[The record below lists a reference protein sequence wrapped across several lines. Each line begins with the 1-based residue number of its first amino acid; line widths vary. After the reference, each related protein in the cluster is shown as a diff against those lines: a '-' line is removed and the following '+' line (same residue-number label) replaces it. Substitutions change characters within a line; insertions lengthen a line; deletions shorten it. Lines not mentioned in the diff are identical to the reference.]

1 LSQILL
7 TLGWTFIELLSEL
20 TSGKHDHAR
29 RCGVGL
35 RVGYLCR

>member
-20 TSGKHDHAR
+20 TSGKLEPTD
-29 RCGVGL
+29 GVDGL